1 MRKENYFINSSEVM
15 FSISKQIDG
24 INEIAR
30 NIYKSQKKGGKLL
43 IAGNGGSSADADH
56 FAGEMT
62 CTYSNPKRRPFNA
75 ISLSSNSAAVTAW
88 ANDFGFD
95 SYFERQLDAYA
106 KKGDILFLLSTGGGN
121 LKKGYSMNLVKAAKL
136 ALKKKIKLY
145 SLVGKTGGELHKISN
160 ISIKID
166 SFTTSH
172 IQEAHIAIIHYI
184 CETLEK
190 YEKK

>member
-1 MRKENYFINSSEVM
+1 MRKESYFINSSEVM
-15 FSISKQIDG
+15 LSISKQIDD

-30 NIYKSQKKGGKLL
+30 NIYNSQKKGGKLL

-166 SFTTSH
+166 SFITSH

>member
-1 MRKENYFINSSEVM
+1 
-15 FSISKQIDG
+15 
-24 INEIAR
+24 
-30 NIYKSQKKGGKLL
+30 
-43 IAGNGGSSADADH
+43 
-56 FAGEMT
+56 MT

-106 KKGDILFLLSTGGGN
+106 KRRYTIFIIYRGGN
-121 LKKGYSMNLVKAAKL
+121 IKKGYSMNLVRAAKL

-190 YEKK
+190 YEKKIEQLYM

>member
-1 MRKENYFINSSEVM
+1 M
-15 FSISKQIDG
+15 
-24 INEIAR
+24 
-30 NIYKSQKKGGKLL
+30 
-43 IAGNGGSSADADH
+43 
-56 FAGEMT
+56 
-62 CTYSNPKRRPFNA
+62 
-75 ISLSSNSAAVTAW
+75 
-88 ANDFGFD
+88 
-95 SYFERQLDAYA
+95 DAYA

-121 LKKGYSMNLVKAAKL
+121 IKKGYSMNLVRAAKL

>member
-1 MRKENYFINSSEVM
+1 MNKDNYFRKSSEVLL
-15 FSISKQIDG
+15 SINNQIDNIKEISK
-24 INEIAR
+24 
-30 NIYKSQKKGGKLL
+30 NIYNSQKKGGKLL

-145 SLVGKTGGELHKISN
+145 SLVGKTGGELHKISD

-184 CETLEK
+184 CESLEK

>member
-15 FSISKQIDG
+15 LSICKQIDG

-62 CTYSNPKRRPFNA
+62 CTYSNPKRRAFNA

-184 CETLEK
+184 CESLEK

>member
-1 MRKENYFINSSEVM
+1 MNINKYFKNSSDTM
-15 FSISKQIDG
+15 LSIQKQIDS
-24 INEIAR
+24 IKEIAK

-95 SYFERQLDAYA
+95 SYYERQLDAYA
-106 KKGDILFLLSTGGGN
+106 KKGDVLFLLSTGGGN
-121 LKKGYSMNLVKAAKL
+121 IKKGYSMNLVKAAKM
-136 ALKKKIKLY
+136 AIKKKIKLY

-160 ISIKID
+160 ISVKID
-166 SFTTSH
+166 SFATSH

-184 CETLEK
+184 CELLDK

>member
-75 ISLSSNSAAVTAW
+75 ISLSSNSAAVNAW

-166 SFTTSH
+166 SFITSH

>member
-1 MRKENYFINSSEVM
+1 MNINNYFKNSSDTM
-15 FSISKQIDG
+15 LSIQKQIDS
-24 INEIAR
+24 IKEIAK

-95 SYFERQLDAYA
+95 SYYERQLDAYA
-106 KKGDILFLLSTGGGN
+106 KKGDVLFLLSTGGGN
-121 LKKGYSMNLVKAAKL
+121 IKKGYSMNLVKAAKM
-136 ALKKKIKLY
+136 AIKKKIKLY

-160 ISIKID
+160 ISVKID
-166 SFTTSH
+166 SFATSH

-184 CETLEK
+184 CELLDK

>member
-15 FSISKQIDG
+15 FSISKQIDR

-88 ANDFGFD
+88 ANEFGFD

-166 SFTTSH
+166 SFITSH